1 MGRSALE
8 DSPYVTS
15 VTASPMAR
23 LSPRLGAV
31 RRNRLAVLS
40 LCTPGTKWE
49 TLMSTRQEKA
59 SNRSKQHPFAGP
71 VTEPRIPLDDTAIIE
86 DPWLGRIAT
95 ADGLFVTDEHQQ
107 IVAWSSSAQRVL
119 GYSAEEVIGRPCFL
133 VLMGREPGGHPICRR
148 FCRVTANA
156 QRGRG
161 TAAYEVAAHARD
173 GTVKCL
179 SNSVVVLDGGNRTF
193 RVMHLLREVTRHPG
207 LPRQA
212 ATPVRDSLD
221 EGLPIAE
228 RLTRRELEVL
238 RLLAGGSTVD
248 EIAEDLTISVFTA
261 RNHVANVQRKLGARS
276 RLETVLLGMR
286 NGLI

>member
-1 MGRSALE
+1 
-8 DSPYVTS
+8 
-15 VTASPMAR
+15 
-23 LSPRLGAV
+23 
-31 RRNRLAVLS
+31 
-40 LCTPGTKWE
+40 
-49 TLMSTRQEKA
+49 MSTRQERA
-59 SNRSKQHPFAGP
+59 SNQSEQHPFVGP

-148 FCRVTANA
+148 LCRVTANA

-193 RVMHLLREVTRHPG
+193 RVMHLLREVTRLRVMHLLREVTRPPG

>member
-1 MGRSALE
+1 MS
-8 DSPYVTS
+8 
-15 VTASPMAR
+15 
-23 LSPRLGAV
+23 
-31 RRNRLAVLS
+31 RRQD
-40 LCTPGTKWE
+40 E
-49 TLMSTRQEKA
+49 A
-59 SNRSKQHPFAGP
+59 SNQVRQRAFDGP
-71 VTEPRIPLDDTAIIE
+71 VTEPGIQLDDTAIIE

-119 GYSAEEVIGRPCFL
+119 GYSAEEVIGQRCFL

-156 QRGRG
+156 RRGRG

-179 SNSVVVLDGGNRTF
+179 SNSVLVLDGGNGAF
-193 RVMHLLREVTRHPG
+193 RVMHLLREVTCHPG
-207 LPRQA
+207 LPRRV
-212 ATPVRDSLD
+212 ATPVPDSPD

-238 RLLAGGSTVD
+238 RLLAGGATVD
-248 EIAEDLTISVFTA
+248 EIAEELTISVFTA

>member
-1 MGRSALE
+1 MLRLRDQSWEVREVDGRLYRSRGM
-8 DSPYVTS
+8 DSS
-15 VTASPMAR
+15 QQNKAASFPQAP
-23 LSPRLGAV
+23 SD
-31 RRNRLAVLS
+31 
-40 LCTPGTKWE
+40 
-49 TLMSTRQEKA
+49 
-59 SNRSKQHPFAGP
+59 GP
-71 VTEPRIPLDDTAIIE
+71 VTTAGVLLDDTAIVE
-86 DPWLGRIAT
+86 DQLLGRIAT
-95 ADGLFVTDEHQQ
+95 ADGLFVTDEHQR
-107 IVAWSSSAQRVL
+107 IVTWSSSAQRIL
-119 GYSAEEVIGRPCFL
+119 GYSPEEVVGQRCFQ

-148 FCRVTANA
+148 LCRVTANA

-179 SNSVVVLDGGNRTF
+179 SNSVLVLDGGNGTF
-193 RVMHLLREVTRHPG
+193 RVMHLLREVTCHPG
-207 LPRQA
+207 LPRRL
-212 ATPVRDSLD
+212 ATPVPDSPD

-238 RLLAGGSTVD
+238 RLLAGGATVD
-248 EIAEDLTISVFTA
+248 EIAEELTISVFTA